1 MPWDECQG
9 RAVKSPRK
17 AGGGECGLVKD
28 MQRKWWV
35 GFIWTEQRGSGQRGW
50 PDADW
55 GKGCG

>member
-35 GFIWTEQRGSGQRGW
+35 GFIWTEQRGSGQR
-50 PDADW
+50 DW
-55 GKGCG
+55 REQS